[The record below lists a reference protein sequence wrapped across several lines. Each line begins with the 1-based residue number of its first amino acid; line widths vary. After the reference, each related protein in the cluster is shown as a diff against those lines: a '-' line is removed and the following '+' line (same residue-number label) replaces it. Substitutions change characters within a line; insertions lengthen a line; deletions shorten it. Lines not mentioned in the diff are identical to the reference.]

1 MVKTRKVETDE
12 MFTETSSKKQMK
24 CKHPMFVGGLLFML
38 VSVGLIIAAMY
49 FVLPKEIATKIMEVE
64 YSKVGWPDNYRII
77 NKMQL
82 EQINN
87 FVKEYKAKNPN
98 DKPTENKNDTSATTP
113 AADSILTKD
122 QLEALK
128 ASSFIEWNKDAKITI
143 VEYSDLECPFCI
155 RQAKEWI
162 IKQLRDKYGDKVNNI
177 FKNFRWVPHEN
188 SEIEASASLCAW
200 DLGWVEAYSSYYHKI
215 FERSNGWNGTGFSK
229 DNLVPL
235 AKEIWLNEAKFKE
248 CLDSKKNV
256 TRFDADTEEWK
267 KMWVQWTPG
276 NVIINNETWKY
287 ILIAG
292 AYPVTEF
299 ESKIDELLK

>member
-1 MVKTRKVETDE
+1 MVKSKKVETDDV
-12 MFTETSSKKQMK
+12 FTPASSKKQMK
-24 CKHPMFVGGLLFML
+24 CKHPAFIGGLLFML
-38 VSVGLIIAAMY
+38 VSVGLIVAAMY
-49 FVLPKEIATKIMEVE
+49 YIVPKEVANKIMEVE
-64 YSKVGWPDNYRII
+64 YSKVGWEDNYKII

-82 EQINN
+82 EQIAN
-87 FVKEYKAKNPN
+87 FVKEYKAKNPT
-98 DKPTENKNDTSATTP
+98 DKTTENKDDTSAATP
-113 AADSILTKD
+113 TADAVLTKD
-122 QLEALK
+122 QIEAIK
-128 ASSFIEWNKDAKITI
+128 SSGFVEWNKDAKITI

-162 IKQLRDKYGDKVNNI
+162 IKQLRDKYEGKVNSI
-177 FKNFRWVPHEN
+177 FKNFRWVPHDN
-188 SEIEASASLCAW
+188 SEIEASASLCAG

-235 AKEIWLNEAKFKE
+235 AKEIWLNESKFKE

-256 TRFDADTEEWK
+256 AKFDADTAEWK

-276 NVIINNETWKY
+276 NVIINNETGKY

-292 AYPVTEF
+292 AYPITEF
-299 ESKIDELLK
+299 ESKIEELLK